1 MTRHNATISRLEDYS
16 EPIDPS
22 TFSVSGCPTGNHK
35 DKVTYRLGNVSFS
48 LPGNLFYFEGDGS
61 ADYCDDAEE
70 AWSVVRTSACSI
82 EEAEINYLEDNK
94 NVLTKERFFENGK
107 CRLYDIGGSEDC
119 SDEYIYQCQVIT
131 ERQFTLF
138 TLSCRGKEE
147 AAAFCNDFTDTLT
160 ATKEDKYAKL
170 LQQIEQW
177 NADDE
182 EQKIVDAILEIP
194 EEERTIELKGLLAR
208 TYNNMEEY
216 SYAEEILL
224 SIEEESREDALWF
237 FRLGYAYYFMNK
249 LEQAQKAFE
258 RSLELNPEDKDAE
271 EFIRLC
277 KTGESPYSPDMY
289 EEEEVDALD
298 AHISKFF
305 GKSENVFHEIAS
317 PDIHVDIYIIEP
329 TRKRRYYTLVTMG
342 MGARRMNVPAELEE
356 YKLERAEILV
366 YLPADWNING
376 SDEKDYWPL
385 RWLKILARLPIENN
399 TWLGWGHSVPNG
411 GPFATNTKLSG
422 VLLVNPEIAKEGAS
436 VCRLPGGD
444 EVNFYQMI
452 PLYEEEMNFKIENDA
467 ESLLERMDDVSAV
480 VDIHRKNACSY

>member
-1 MTRHNATISRLEDYS
+1 MDQTLMEQVNLWTEAGEHGRVIETLEKI
-16 EPIDPS
+16 P
-22 TFSVSGCPTGNHK
+22 VQ
-35 DKVTYRLGNVSFS
+35 
-48 LPGNLFYFEGDGS
+48 
-61 ADYCDDAEE
+61 
-70 AWSVVRTSACSI
+70 
-82 EEAEINYLEDNK
+82 
-94 NVLTKERFFENGK
+94 ERDF
-107 CRLYDIGGSEDC
+107 D
-119 SDEYIYQCQVIT
+119 VI
-131 ERQFTLF
+131 
-138 TLSCRGKEE
+138 
-147 AAAFCNDFTDTLT
+147 
-160 ATKEDKYAKL
+160 
-170 LQQIEQW
+170 
-177 NADDE
+177 
-182 EQKIVDAILEIP
+182 
-194 EEERTIELKGLLAR
+194 GLLAHA
-208 TYNNMEEY
+208 YNNMEEY
-216 SYAEEILL
+216 SYTEEILL

-249 LEQAQKAFE
+249 LEQSQKAFE
-258 RSLELNPEDKDAE
+258 RSLELNPEDEDTE

-277 KTGESPYSPDMY
+277 KTGESPYCPDMY
-289 EEEEVDALD
+289 EEEEVDVLD
-298 AHISKFF
+298 THISKFF
-305 GKSENVFHEIAS
+305 GKSKNVFHEIAS

-411 GPFATNTKLSG
+411 GPFATNTQLSG
-422 VLLVNPEIAKEGAS
+422 VLLVNPEVVKEGAS

-467 ESLLERMDDVSAV
+467 ETLLERMDDVSAV
-480 VDIHRKNACSY
+480 VDIHRKNTCSY